1 MGMQIS
7 EIFYSIQGEGRLI
20 GVPSV
25 FIRTS
30 GCNLRCVWCDTPY
43 TSWEPEGRKWSID
56 EIVKEVGKY
65 STRFIVITG
74 GEPFLTPEIANLT
87 QALKQS
93 GAHVTIETA
102 ATIFKPVVCDL
113 LSMSPKLANSTPWR
127 KQKGRFV
134 RMHEARR
141 LEFAVMQRFLD
152 GYDCQFKFVVDRPAD
167 FEEVGD
173 ILAKLKK
180 VDPSRVLIMAQGTT
194 PGQIRSKARWIVDFC
209 KKYGYGYT
217 PRLHIDLYGNRRGT

>member
-1 MGMQIS
+1 
-7 EIFYSIQGEGRLI
+7 
-20 GVPSV
+20 
-25 FIRTS
+25 
-30 GCNLRCVWCDTPY
+30 
-43 TSWEPEGRKWSID
+43 
-56 EIVKEVGKY
+56 
-65 STRFIVITG
+65 
-74 GEPFLTPEIANLT
+74 
-87 QALKQS
+87 
-93 GAHVTIETA
+93 
-102 ATIFKPVVCDL
+102 
-113 LSMSPKLANSTPWR
+113 
-127 KQKGRFV
+127 
-134 RMHEARR
+134 MHEARR